1 MGGAAK
7 CLHTVAARMAAID
20 AQAFLNA
27 RDIDTYY
34 ESRDAL
40 LGAGPEIHDVRALR
54 KCALLKETNLMHRSR
69 RAKIVA
75 TVGPASADPQM
86 LEALFYAGVDTFRL
100 NFSHGAHEDHAKV
113 HAAIRA
119 LEVKTKRPIGI
130 LLDLQGPKIRIGKLV
145 DGRLTLIPGETIRF
159 VLDSAEGGKDAI
171 PLPHKEIFAAISP
184 GQDLLI
190 DDGRVRVRVKGLGDD
205 WLEAEVIVGGV
216 ISNRK
221 GVNLPG
227 TLLGLSPLTAKDRA
241 DLAFG
246 LELGVDWVA
255 LSFVQKPGDMIEARA
270 LVGDRAG
277 LVAKIEKPQA
287 LDRIEDIIRLSDAVM
302 IARGDLG
309 VEIPPEDVPGRQ
321 KELVRACRLAVKPV
335 IVATQ
340 MLESMAAAPTPTR
353 AEASDVATAIYDG
366 ADAVMLS
373 AETASGQYPREA
385 VEIMDRIIRSTEK
398 HKMYR
403 SLIAASEPTIETTPP
418 HAVAA
423 AAADLASAIHAAA
436 IVAYTS
442 SGVTAARIASRRPAL
457 PTLALSPNLDV
468 SRRLC
473 LLWGAHS
480 VRSDDIHS
488 YEEMVERAEELAVG
502 EEFAVRG
509 DQIVVVAGIPFA
521 QAGTTNNLRV
531 VAVQSERPSGPKGV

>member
-1 MGGAAK
+1 
-7 CLHTVAARMAAID
+7 
-20 AQAFLNA
+20 
-27 RDIDTYY
+27 
-34 ESRDAL
+34 
-40 LGAGPEIHDVRALR
+40 
-54 KCALLKETNLMHRSR
+54 MHRNR

-75 TVGPASADPQM
+75 TVGPASSDPHM
-86 LEALFYAGVDTFRL
+86 LEALALAGADTFRL
-100 NFSHGAHEDHAKV
+100 NFSHGAHDDHARV

-119 LEVKTKRPIGI
+119 LEAKMKRPIGV
-130 LLDLQGPKIRIGKLV
+130 LMDLQGPKIRIGTLA
-145 DGRLTLIPGETIRF
+145 DGHLTLTAGETIRF
-159 VLDSAEGGKDAI
+159 DLDGVDGDREAI
-171 PLPHKEIFAAISP
+171 PLPHREVFAAISP
-184 GQDLLI
+184 GHDLLI
-190 DDGRVRVRVKGLGDD
+190 DDGRVRVRAKGLGDD
-205 WLEAEVIVGGV
+205 WIEAEVIVGGV

-227 TLLGLSPLTAKDRA
+227 ASLDLSPLTAKDRA

-255 LSFVQKPGDMIEARA
+255 LSFVQKPADMIEARA
-270 LVGDRAG
+270 LIGDRAG

-287 LDRIEDIIRLSDAVM
+287 LDRIEDIIGLSDAVM

-309 VEIPPEDVPGRQ
+309 VEIPHEDVPGRQ

-340 MLESMAAAPTPTR
+340 MLDLMIAAPTPTR

-373 AETASGQYPREA
+373 GETAAGRYPREA
-385 VEIMDRIIRSTEK
+385 VEMMDRIIRSTER

-403 SLIAASEPTIETTPP
+403 ALIEASEPTVEETPS

-423 AAADLASAIHAAA
+423 AAADLASSIQAAA

-442 SGVTAARIASRRPAL
+442 SGSTAARIARRRPAL
-457 PTLALSPNLDV
+457 PTLALTPSVAV

-473 LLWGAHS
+473 LMWGAN
-480 VRSDDIHS
+480 
-488 YEEMVERAEELAVG
+488 
-502 EEFAVRG
+502 
-509 DQIVVVAGIPFA
+509 IVVVAGIPFG
-521 QAGTTNNLRV
+521 QAGTTNNLRIV
-531 VAVQSERPSGPKGV
+531 SV